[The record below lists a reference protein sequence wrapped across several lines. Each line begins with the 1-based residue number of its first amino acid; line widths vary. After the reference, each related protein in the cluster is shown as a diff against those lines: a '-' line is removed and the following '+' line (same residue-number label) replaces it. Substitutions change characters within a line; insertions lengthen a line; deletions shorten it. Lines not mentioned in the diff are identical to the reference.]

1 MFNRSTMVFALLLAL
16 VLTGT
21 AAADRY
27 PQESEDGLQLIEI
40 NGIDAAY
47 WREGASLSG
56 YDKVMISDVDVSFRK
71 NWQRDQNI
79 SRVALNNRVTSA
91 DMANIR
97 AAVAEGFTQ
106 VFIEQLEEAGYSVVD
121 TPGEDV
127 LALVPAIVDLN
138 VHAPDLSMRQAGMSR
153 TYTTSAGEMTL
164 NMAFYDSDTNS
175 LIGRIIDE
183 RRAIDT
189 GRLQWSNSITNRQ
202 EANIIFRSWASR
214 LVRALDESREN

>member
-1 MFNRSTMVFALLLAL
+1 MSNWKRPA
-16 VLTGT
+16 T
-21 AAADRY
+21 AW
-27 PQESEDGLQLIEI
+27 LI
-40 NGIDAAY
+40 
-47 WREGASLSG
+47 R
-56 YDKVMISDVDVSFRK
+56 
-71 NWQRDQNI
+71 
-79 SRVALNNRVTSA
+79 
-91 DMANIR
+91 
-97 AAVAEGFTQ
+97 
-106 VFIEQLEEAGYSVVD
+106 
-121 TPGEDV
+121 PGEDV
-127 LALVPAIVDLN
+127 LALVPAIVDLD